1 MADPSAAL
9 VAALKPLLHAL
20 DVLGV
25 VARHFDPAEYDA
37 VMDAVGAPDAE
48 LREALPGL
56 AHLPPELETLR
67 AAIAASATE
76 AIAAFDGLRAALDSE
91 DGVRAVFRAL
101 RHIPRARAAL
111 YPAATLLAPVSRF
124 FLEPGRRDSTAL
136 LAALANPRPNT
147 GVHHV
152 GNEPGSRGGYSLYVP
167 EYASP
172 ERAMPLVVALH
183 GGSGN
188 GRDFLWTW
196 QRAAR
201 SHGAILVTPTATG
214 STWALM
220 GEDTDTPNLLRILAD
235 ISGQW
240 RIDPTRML
248 LTGMSDGGTFTYVTG
263 LESASPFT
271 HPRANGRAIPPARPA
286 HHHRPRRARLDV
298 RRRNRPPRPGGPGR
312 SRRPGDLPGIR
323 GPQPHLPRRIERRV
337 AGVALRALMAP
348 DFGVKAKSKHVLLVN
363 KKNQKNFFSA
373 PCRWR
378 TTCG

>member
-1 MADPSAAL
+1 MTDPAAAL

-37 VMDAVGAPDAE
+37 VMEAVGTPDAE

-56 AHLPPELETLR
+56 AALPAELATLHTALTDS
-67 AAIAASATE
+67 AAE

-124 FLEPGRRDSTAL
+124 FLEPARRDSTAL

-152 GNEPGSRGGYSLYVP
+152 ANDPGSRGGYSLYVP

-201 SHGAILVTPTATG
+201 SHGALLAAPTATG
-214 STWALM
+214 PTWALM
-220 GEDTDTPNLLRILAD
+220 GEDTDTPNLLRILGEIGA
-235 ISGQW
+235 QW
-240 RIDPTRML
+240 RIDPARIL

-263 LESASPFT
+263 LETASPFT
-271 HPRANGRAIPPARPA
+271 HLAPVAAAFHPILAQMADPARLRGLPITIA
-286 HHHRPRRARLDV
+286 HGARDWMFAVETARRAQTALAEAGAAVIYREFEDLSHTY
-298 RRRNRPPRPGGPGR
+298 PGELNGEV
-312 SRRPGDLPGIR
+312 LEW
-323 GPQPHLPRRIERRV
+323 L
-337 AGVALRALMAP
+337 AAP
-348 DFGVKAKSKHVLLVN
+348 
-363 KKNQKNFFSA
+363 
-373 PCRWR
+373 
-378 TTCG
+378 

>member
-1 MADPSAAL
+1 MTDPAAAL

-37 VMDAVGAPDAE
+37 VMEAVGTPDAE

-56 AHLPPELETLR
+56 AALPAELATLHTALTDS
-67 AAIAASATE
+67 AAE

-124 FLEPGRRDSTAL
+124 FLEPARRDSTAL

-152 GNEPGSRGGYSLYVP
+152 ANDPGSRGGYSLYVP

-201 SHGAILVTPTATG
+201 SHGALLAAPTATG
-214 STWALM
+214 PTWALM
-220 GEDTDTPNLLRILAD
+220 GEDTDTPNLLRILGEIGA
-235 ISGQW
+235 QW
-240 RIDPTRML
+240 RIDPARIL
-248 LTGMSDGGTFTYVTG
+248 LTGMSDGGTFAYVTG
-263 LESASPFT
+263 LETASPFT
-271 HPRANGRAIPPARPA
+271 HLAPVAAAFHPILAQMGDPARLRGLPITIA
-286 HHHRPRRARLDV
+286 HGARDWMFAVETARRAQAALAESGAAVIYREFEDLSHTY
-298 RRRNRPPRPGGPGR
+298 PGELNGEV
-312 SRRPGDLPGIR
+312 LEW
-323 GPQPHLPRRIERRV
+323 L
-337 AGVALRALMAP
+337 AAP
-348 DFGVKAKSKHVLLVN
+348 
-363 KKNQKNFFSA
+363 
-373 PCRWR
+373 
-378 TTCG
+378 